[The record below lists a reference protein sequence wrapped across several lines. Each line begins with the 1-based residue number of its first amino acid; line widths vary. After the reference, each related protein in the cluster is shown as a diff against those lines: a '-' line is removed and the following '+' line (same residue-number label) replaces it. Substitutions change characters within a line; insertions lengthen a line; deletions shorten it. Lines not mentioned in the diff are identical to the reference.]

1 MHTINHWVFSC
12 KFLINELVG
21 FSIKK
26 ASTEHM
32 LMYVAFKIGNVAE
45 KTQNESYQDTVYDLM
60 ISFILLNIF
69 RKRIQKGIQT
79 NEAKYVFNKKA
90 SFKKKNYWL

>member
-1 MHTINHWVFSC
+1 
-12 KFLINELVG
+12 
-21 FSIKK
+21 
-26 ASTEHM
+26 M

-69 RKRIQKGIQT
+69 RKWIQKGIQT
-79 NEAKYVFNKKA
+79 NEAKYVCNKKA
-90 SFKKKNYWL
+90 SFKKNLLALVYILPRCVFKGKSVLCIPSRFYF